1 MGVKTVEAAQK
12 VYGPYSIWS
21 LYIGLALASY
31 MYSLDGSTTSY
42 YLTFATSEFS
52 EHALI
57 SSVQVAQGI
66 IVAVG
71 KPVIAKV
78 ADVTSRATAYITV
91 LVFYVVGYIII
102 ASAQSVGSIAAG
114 IIIYAVGYTGL
125 QLLTQIIIADITSL
139 KWRGLISSLTSSPFI
154 VNAFVGANVAGAV
167 LERAGWR
174 WGYGMFAILVPI
186 SLAPLITTLTWAEH
200 RAKILGKIPPP
211 PPSSEPLGLGL
222 GSSRI
227 RGSVSRS
234 RRDGSL
240 RAPSPNARQPR
251 SRSRS
256 TLRSTTSNLTLKSPL
271 YPSSPLRTLLHKIWI
286 TAEKLDIVGLVLLGA
301 GIACV
306 LLPLTLSNNS
316 NSNSRRGWG
325 NPSLIGMLIAGIVT
339 LVVFAIY
346 ELRVAKR
353 PVVAPRFWGNWAVLG
368 AGVIGFFDFM
378 SFYLSYT
385 YLYSFIIV
393 TKDWSLVDDI
403 YFSNVQTVALT
414 VFGILG
420 GLLMR
425 TTHRYKPIL
434 IAGLCIRT
442 LGVGIMIHSRGAG
455 GSTPELILTQILQG
469 LGGGFAAVT
478 SQVGAQASVVHGDV
492 AMCTALVLLMTEIGG
507 SVGSAV
513 CTSPFLIQF
522 IFFPSD
528 CLSPSHPSF
537 LCLFPSSFS
546 GSLAL

>member
-167 LERAGWR
+167 LEKWGWR

-200 RAKILGKIPPP
+200 RAKVLGKIPPP

-234 RRDGSL
+234 RGRESL
-240 RAPSPNARQPR
+240 RAPSPNRGSRSR

-256 TLRSTTSNLTLKSPL
+256 TLHSLKSPL
-271 YPSSPLRTLLHKIWI
+271 HHQTKFHSLLHKIWI

-316 NSNSRRGWG
+316 NSRRGWGWG
-325 NPSLIGMLIAGIVT
+325 NPSLIGMLIAGIIT
-339 LVVFAIY
+339 LIVFAIY

-442 LGVGIMIHSRGAG
+442 LGVGVMIHSRGAG

-478 SQVGAQASVVHGDV
+478 SQVGAQASVMHGDV

-513 CTSPFLIQF
+513 CTSSVLIQF
-522 IFFPSD
+522 IFFPSH

-537 LCLFPSSFS
+537 LCLFASSFS